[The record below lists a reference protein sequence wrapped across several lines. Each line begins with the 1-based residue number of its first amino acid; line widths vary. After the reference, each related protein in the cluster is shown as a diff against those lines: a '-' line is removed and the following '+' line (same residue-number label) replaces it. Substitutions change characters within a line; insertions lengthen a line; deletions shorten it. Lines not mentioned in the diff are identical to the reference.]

1 MAKYRISEAED
12 DVPDAA
18 LSGPTAATR
27 PPDAHRGTP
36 RTCGPDDR
44 AAVAA
49 AVAAMPLSS
58 IDVSDAYLFRDD
70 TIGLYFERLR
80 REDPVHHCSESRFG
94 PFWSITRFEDIRR
107 VELDHEVFSSEA
119 SLGGIALFE
128 APPEENWPS
137 FIAMD
142 PPRHDAQRMTVAKI
156 AAPPALARLEPLIR
170 ERAGR
175 ILDALPHGETFDWVA
190 RVSIELTTQMLATLF
205 DFPFEQRHR
214 LARWSEIA
222 TGDPRMKGIVT
233 SWEMRRAELGE
244 CLAAFTD
251 LWNARVNAPP
261 RFDLI
266 SMMAHAP
273 ATRDLTPDAFLGN
286 LILLIVGGNDTTRNS
301 ISGGLLALNRFPDE
315 WRKLRR
321 DPTLVASLVPEIVRW
336 QTPLAH
342 MRRTAREDA
351 VVGGKTIRKGD
362 KVAMWYLSANRDADA
377 IDEPDRFIVDRPKPR
392 NHLSFGFGI
401 HHCMGN
407 RIAELQLRVLWEEIL
422 ARGLE
427 IAIVGEPQRT
437 LSNFVHGFTTMP
449 VQIRA
454 PAGGHAAPDAANRR

>member
-1 MAKYRISEAED
+1 M
-12 DVPDAA
+12 PDPAVTA
-18 LSGPTAATR
+18 SGDLS
-27 PPDAHRGTP
+27 
-36 RTCGPDDR
+36 RT
-44 AAVAA
+44 AVAA

-80 REDPVHHCSESRFG
+80 REEPVHYCRESRFG
-94 PFWSITRFEDIRR
+94 PFWSITRFKDIQE
-107 VELDHEVFSSEA
+107 VELNHEVFSSEA
-119 SLGGIALFE
+119 SRGGIALFE
-128 APPEENWPS
+128 AVAEENWPS

-142 PPRHDAQRMTVAKI
+142 PPRHDAQRRTVAPI

-170 ERAGR
+170 ERAGK
-175 ILDALPHGETFDWVA
+175 ILDALPVGEPFDWVE

-205 DFPFEQRHR
+205 DFPFEQRR
-214 LARWSEIA
+214 KLTWWSEIA

-244 CLAAFTD
+244 CLAAFTE

-261 RFDLI
+261 TFDLI

-273 ATRDLTPDAFLGN
+273 ATRDLTADAFLGN

-315 WRKLRR
+315 WRKLRE
-321 DPTLVASLVPEIVRW
+321 DPSLVASLVPEIVRW

-351 VVGGKTIRKGD
+351 IVGGKTIRKGE
-362 KVAMWYLSANRDADA
+362 KLAMWYLSANRDADA
-377 IDEPDRFIVDRPKPR
+377 IEQPDRFIVDRAKPR

-422 ARGLE
+422 SRELDIE
-427 IAIVGEPQRT
+427 VVGEPVRT
-437 LSNFVHGFTTMP
+437 LSNFVHGFTRMP
-449 VQIRA
+449 VRIA
-454 PAGGHAAPDAANRR
+454 PPTGRTKGSRP